1 MSPSNHM
8 KILVSGAS
16 GYLGRQLI
24 AFFSNKC
31 TVAGLSRRKISGDNN
46 WLQIN
51 TLENDWLSKVIEFD
65 ADIIINT
72 VTCYGRNNE
81 SLSTM
86 VESNILFPLR
96 LLEAVLSGENVFINC
111 GTSLPAQ
118 TNKYALTK
126 HQFVDLAKSLLNNEA
141 INTSFINLKL
151 EHFYGEFDADSKF
164 TSMLIRKCLVNEN
177 INLTSGVQKRDF
189 IYLSDLLSAFEVII
203 NHQASFEKFD
213 EVDVG
218 SGESVSLREFAELVR
233 RSTGSKS
240 VLNFGAIESR
250 SNELMYSCAD
260 TARLSAMGWYRKY
273 SHEDAIVEI
282 VRKEKQ

>member
-1 MSPSNHM
+1 M
-8 KILVSGAS
+8 KILVAGAS
-16 GYLGRQLI
+16 GYLGRQLV

-31 TVAGLSRRKISGDNN
+31 TVAGLSRRVISDDGSR
-46 WLQIN
+46 LQIN
-51 TLENDWLSKVIEFD
+51 TLENDWLSKVKEFAPD
-65 ADIIINT
+65 VIINT
-72 VTCYGRNNE
+72 VTCYGRGNE

-86 VESNILFPLR
+86 VESNILFPLY
-96 LLEAVLSGENVFINC
+96 LLEAVLPGGGVFINC

-118 TNKYALTK
+118 TNLYALTK
-126 HQFVDLAKSLLNNEA
+126 HQFVDLAKSRLLNNE

-164 TSMLIRKCLVNEN
+164 TSMLIRKCLANEN
-177 INLTSGVQKRDF
+177 INLTAGMQKRDF
-189 IYLSDLLSAFEVII
+189 IYLSDLLCAFEIII
-203 NHQASFEKFD
+203 NHQASFRQFD

-233 RSTGSKS
+233 RCTGSKS

-260 TARLSAMGWYRKY
+260 TTRLNAMGWFRKY